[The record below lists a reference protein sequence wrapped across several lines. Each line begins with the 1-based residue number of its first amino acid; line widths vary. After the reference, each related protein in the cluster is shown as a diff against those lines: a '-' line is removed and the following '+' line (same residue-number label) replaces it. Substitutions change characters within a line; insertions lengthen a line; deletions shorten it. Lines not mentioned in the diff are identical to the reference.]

1 MAIPWLTLLKTV
13 PWTDVIANAPTVANG
28 AKKLWNSV
36 SGKTP
41 TTAIPPSASDE
52 GAPPGDK
59 GLATL
64 QAEVRALKITTAELH
79 QQMLT
84 SSALIRE
91 LAEQNT
97 ALIKRV
103 EAYRVRLLWLA
114 GAVVALALL
123 SLFTLSNLALAG

>member
-1 MAIPWLTLLKTV
+1 MAIPWFALLKTV

-36 SGKTP
+36 SGKSP
-41 TTAIPPSASDE
+41 VPEIPPSGPQATTS
-52 GAPPGDK
+52 GDSET
-59 GLATL
+59 AAMR
-64 QAEVRALKITTAELH
+64 AELRALKITTTELH

-84 SSALIRE
+84 SSELIRE

-103 EAYRVRLLWLA
+103 ESYRVRLWWLA
-114 GAVVALALL
+114 VAVALVAALALA
-123 SLFTLSNLALAG
+123 NLLIS